1 MKIKAYASSSKG
13 NCYLISS
20 GTTNILVDIGYSP
33 TKLLKEVRPDALLIT
48 HYHQDHVSGL
58 KVFQKH
64 CDCPIYH
71 EPMSVDI
78 DGILI
83 ESFIVSHDVEAYGYT
98 ITDEKGTVLTIML
111 DSGIVTNVM
120 QYEIDNADILII
132 ESNYDERLLDF
143 APYNEELK
151 ERIRSNAGHL
161 SNQQVGEAL
170 KTCNAKEIYLAHLS
184 EESNTKAYAKTTVER
199 ISGKTVEVFER

>member
-78 DGILI
+78 DDILI
-83 ESFIVSHDVEAYGYT
+83 ESFIVSHDVESYGYT
-98 ITDEKGTVLTIML
+98 IIDERGTRLAIIL
-111 DSGIVTNVM
+111 DSGIVTEKV
-120 QYEIDNADILII
+120 QEQIDLADILII

-143 APYNEELK
+143 APYNDELK